1 MEMAN
6 YISQILRMQPLI
18 ICSWG
23 FNSPVA
29 LKNGLRFKV
38 SGFKFSGTVEILY
51 NEGSDLFDI
60 YFKNE
65 QKVDVV
71 NGCYIDILVDVID
84 DKVEKVDNYKERVK
98 KEYL

>member
-23 FNSPVA
+23 FNSPMA

-51 NEGSDLFDI
+51 NE
-60 YFKNE
+60 
-65 QKVDVV
+65 VT
-71 NGCYIDILVDVID
+71 
-84 DKVEKVDNYKERVK
+84 
-98 KEYL
+98 